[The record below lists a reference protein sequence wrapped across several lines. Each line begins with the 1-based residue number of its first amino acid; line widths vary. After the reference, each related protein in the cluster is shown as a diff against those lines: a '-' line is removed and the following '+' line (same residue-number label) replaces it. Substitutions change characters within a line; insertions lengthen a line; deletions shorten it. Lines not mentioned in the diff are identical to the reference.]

1 MDSDLTYGEA
11 LDRIEKVLVQGSAG
25 KAEVF
30 LTSLRG
36 KRFVVKDFGRKGF
49 WERHFLGRIFI
60 GREARAYQG
69 LAGIEG
75 LPGQALRLTPF
86 AIAVEYLE
94 AQDLGSV
101 NAGEIGITVVRQ
113 LEKIIDA
120 IHSRGWVHLD
130 LQRRTNILIVNG
142 EVRVIDLA
150 SAFRPGALP
159 LLGPLLTRFFGI
171 FDRLSLIKFKRLY
184 APDALTDN
192 DRCWLK
198 VRNLVM
204 PTKW

>member
-11 LDRIEKVLVQGSAG
+11 LDRTEKVFVQGSAA
-25 KAEVF
+25 KADVF

-49 WERHFLGRIFI
+49 WERNLIGRVVIS
-60 GREARAYQG
+60 REARAYQG

-86 AIAVEYLE
+86 ALAVEYLE
-94 AQDLGSV
+94 GRDLGSL
-101 NAGEIGITVVRQ
+101 NAGELGITVVRQ

-120 IHSRGWVHLD
+120 IHARGWVHLD
-130 LQRRTNILIVNG
+130 LQRRTNILIVHG
-142 EVRVIDLA
+142 EVHVIDLA
-150 SAFRPGALP
+150 SAFRPGAVP
-159 LLGPLLTRFFGI
+159 LLGPFLTRLFGI

-184 APDALTDN
+184 APEALTAG
-192 DRCWLK
+192 DRRWLRL
-198 VRNLVM
+198 RNLVM